1 MAVNIGPRIG
11 IEGEAEYRKQINNI
25 TQAQKTLDAE
35 MKATSAAFDENTT
48 AQEKNAA
55 KAKNLQQQVDNQKK
69 KVEQLKHMTEQ
80 SAAKFGENSTQT
92 LKWREAL
99 ANAETELARMNTELD
114 KVSKSDFSSK
124 MQSAGQSLETLGGKM
139 ASVGD
144 WMTTNI
150 TQPLMDVGKYCTD
163 AYKEVDSAM
172 DIIVKKTG
180 ATGEEL
186 EDMKKTAKDIAKT
199 IPVSFEKSAKAV
211 GEVNTRFGVTGDE
224 LEDLSTYFL
233 EFSELNGTDVS
244 QSVDDV
250 SKAMK
255 AFGVDTKDAKK
266 VLDIMN
272 ATGQRTGVSM
282 STLSGSMVKN
292 AASLQE
298 MGMDVYQASQFLG
311 DLEMSGADAATVMT
325 GLRTAMTHAAE
336 NGQTLPEALAE
347 FQSVMDSSASDQEK
361 LNAAIELFGSKAG
374 PAIYNA
380 CKNGS
385 LSFASLDDDAQKHMG
400 NVETTYEN
408 TLGPDSEI
416 VTTMNKLKDTGA
428 EIGETLL
435 TILAPAVEQ
444 VGEYIGKLG
453 EWYNGLDETQQKTV
467 ASVGMA
473 LAVGGPIIMGL
484 SRVITWLGTVA
495 KKAGEASG
503 LMGGL
508 AASGPIFLTA
518 AAVGALALAI
528 KDIDYGNV
536 EGYNEWMSR
545 MDELQKAAEETRA
558 KVDQIGQNAANVVG
572 QADAK
577 AEPVQFLLG
586 ELNKCFDADGRL
598 NVGMEDTA
606 ELIMG
611 KLNEAMGTDL
621 STDFTEDMGANKRI
635 LEDTNKA
642 AQDYIQNLRNMAV
655 QQAFNESYGEAIQTR
670 QNSWKKLGD
679 SQQAYYEKL
688 GDVQAKQAEI
698 DEQQAIIDDWF
709 SKPGATW
716 DNASR
721 DVNDAAE
728 TLNTLYHE
736 MGALR
741 DEADKAKETWLD
753 NAEATAGAASEV
765 HDYEEAMAMML
776 SNDPEQQAKAV
787 DLFANMGVA
796 AEENGKKVRESL
808 GESLK
813 DVDEALDNIA
823 DQGHVKDV
831 SIEIINAE
839 AEAKEAKNTVT
850 TELANI
856 VGTMVGIYDVST
868 VTQNAKNTIEKALT
882 GLTGSVEYINTSNA
896 VVSAW
901 NSMQGWLNDNPL
913 TSWVRQVT
921 TNVSNGGGLWNS
933 IWGHADGGIMTSP
946 HVGLVAEAGPEA
958 IIPLSSARRG
968 RAMSLYREV
977 GGILGVGS
985 GSVTSNTNNSVNIN
999 VYASPTQ
1006 TADEIA
1012 EVVSRKINTQLR
1024 RKGAVF
1030 A

>member
-124 MQSAGQSLETLGGKM
+124 MQSAGQSLESLGGKM

-211 GEVNTRFGVTGDE
+211 GEVNTRFGVTGEE

-272 ATGQRTGVSM
+272 ATGKRTGVSM

-311 DLEMSGADAATVMT
+311 DLEMSGADVTTVMG
-325 GLRTAMTHAAE
+325 GLQKAMTHAAE

-374 PAIYNA
+374 PAIYEA
-380 CKNGS
+380 CHNGS
-385 LSFASLDDDAQKHMG
+385 LSFASLDEDAQQHMG
-400 NVETTYEN
+400 NVQTTYEN

-467 ASVGMA
+467 ASVGLA
-473 LAVGGPIIMGL
+473 LAVGGPIIRGL

-495 KKAGEASG
+495 TKAGEASG

-598 NVGMEDTA
+598 NEGMEDTA

-839 AEAKEAKNTVT
+839 AEAKEAKDTVT

-868 VTQNAKNTIEKALT
+868 VAQNAKNTIEKALT

-985 GSVTSNTNNSVNIN
+985 GNMTSNTNNSVNIN

>member
-124 MQSAGQSLETLGGKM
+124 MQSAGQSLESLGGKM

-211 GEVNTRFGVTGDE
+211 GEVNTRFGVTGEE

-255 AFGVDTKDAKK
+255 ALGVDTKDAKK

-298 MGMDVYQASQFLG
+298 MGMDVYQATQFLG
-311 DLEMSGADAATVMT
+311 DLEMSGADVSTVMN
-325 GLRTAMTHAAE
+325 GLQKAMVNAAE
-336 NGQTLPEALAE
+336 EGKTLPEALSE
-347 FQSVMDSSASDQEK
+347 FQAVMDSSATDQEK
-361 LNAAIELFGSKAG
+361 LNAAIELFGAKAG

-380 CKNGS
+380 CKDGS
-385 LSFASLDDDAQKHMG
+385 LSFASLDEDTQEHMG
-400 NVETTYEN
+400 NVQTTYEN
-408 TLGPDSEI
+408 TLGPDSKI
-416 VTTMNKLKDTGA
+416 VTTMNQLKETGA
-428 EIGETLL
+428 QIGETLL

-453 EWYNGLDETQQKTV
+453 EWYDGLDETQQKTV
-467 ASVGMA
+467 ASVGVA
-473 LAVGGPIIMGL
+473 LAVGGPIIRGL
-484 SRVITWLGTVA
+484 SRVITWLGTIITKAEEAGAALSSWGYAGPVGLTAVA
-495 KKAGEASG
+495 
-503 LMGGL
+503 LGGAAL
-508 AASGPIFLTA
+508 AAKEFSEWA
-518 AAVGALALAI
+518 DKGAH
-528 KDIDYGNV
+528 V
-536 EGYNEWMSR
+536 EGYYEALA
-545 MDELQKAAEETRA
+545 EAEELLEKGKEIQATIEEINSHA
-558 KVDQIGQNAANVVG
+558 DGIAAG
-572 QADAK
+572 IEGK
-577 AEPVQFLLG
+577 AQPVQFLQS
-586 ELNKCFDADGRL
+586 ELQKCFDTDGNLNEGMGETARL
-598 NVGMEDTA
+598 IMED
-606 ELIMG
+606 
-611 KLNEAMGTDL
+611 LNKAMGTEL
-621 STDFTEDMGANKRI
+621 PTTFGEDVASNKQI
-635 LEDTNKA
+635 LEQTSEAID
-642 AQDYIQNLRNMAV
+642 DYIEAMRQAAV
-655 QQAFNESYGEAIQTR
+655 AQAFQDDYGEAIKAQADAWSIARKSQANYEEQLAACAET
-670 QNSWKKLGD
+670 QNRMN
-679 SQQAYYEKL
+679 EI
-688 GDVQAKQAEI
+688 AKQFEGVESWDDLTNDQEALYAEY
-698 DEQQAIIDDWF
+698 DLLFWKLKDQKEVLAEQKDAYIEDA
-709 SKPGATW
+709 KAAAMAT
-716 DNASR
+716 AS
-721 DVNDAAE
+721 VDALE
-728 TLNTLYHE
+728 ESQRLL
-736 MGALR
+736 LSP
-741 DEADKAKETWLD
+741 DEADRRRAMD
-753 NAEATAGAASEV
+753 VYAGIGVASE
-765 HDYEEAMAMML
+765 EAG
-776 SNDPEQQAKAV
+776 QAI
-787 DLFANMGVA
+787 
-796 AEENGKKVRESL
+796 EENL
-808 GESLK
+808 G
-813 DVDEALDNIA
+813 VALDNTQDKLEA
-823 DQGHVKDV
+823 MTEDPYYLDV
-831 SIEIINAE
+831 EFVDVE
-839 AEAKEAKNTVT
+839 KEASEQRGIIDTIFDGIMGEFDGFDGITSAT
-850 TELANI
+850 T
-856 VGTMVGIYDVST
+856 
-868 VTQNAKNTIEKALT
+868 NAKNAIEKALT

-958 IIPLSSARRG
+958 IIPLSSARRD

-977 GGILGVGS
+977 GGILGVG
-985 GSVTSNTNNSVNIN
+985 GNNTTNNMSNSININ

-1024 RKGAVF
+1024 KKGAVF